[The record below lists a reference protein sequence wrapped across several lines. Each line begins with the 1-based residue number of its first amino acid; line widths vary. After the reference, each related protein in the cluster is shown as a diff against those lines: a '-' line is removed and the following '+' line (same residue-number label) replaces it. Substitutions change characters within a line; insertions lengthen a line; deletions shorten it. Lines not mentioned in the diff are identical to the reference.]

1 MWLKQH
7 KLICYLGGRRGGV
20 GNDDQT
26 QIHFHKSLTVICKGV
41 DEHLHLCFSACSNE
55 EQN

>member
-1 MWLKQH
+1 MAQAAQSL
-7 KLICYLGGRRGGV
+7 LICFLGEGGGV

-41 DEHLHLCFSACSNE
+41 EEHLHLCFSACSNE

>member
-1 MWLKQH
+1 MAQAAQANL
-7 KLICYLGGRRGGV
+7 LFGREGGWRV

-26 QIHFHKSLTVICKGV
+26 QIHFQKSLTVICKGV
-41 DEHLHLCFSACSNE
+41 DEHMHLCFSACSNE

>member
-1 MWLKQH
+1 MAQAAQANL
-7 KLICYLGGRRGGV
+7 LFGREGGWRV

-26 QIHFHKSLTVICKGV
+26 QIHFQKSLTVICKGV